1 MGDIVVLTPNT
12 IQIMVYLSGCL
23 TCSMCW
29 VIRSQG
35 RERVDDGKR
44 AKVWSAFS
52 AWDVSKHQMFS
63 SNVFKHRFQ
72 TQAIRNYYY
81 LPFKAIL
88 PQVFYLQHPKWGNFT
103 HWCPHMAERGNSL
116 KNLDVNI
123 KSSCKLM

>member
-63 SNVFKHRFQ
+63 SNVFQ
-72 TQAIRNYYY
+72 TQVSNS
-81 LPFKAIL
+81 
-88 PQVFYLQHPKWGNFT
+88 GNQELLLFT
-103 HWCPHMAERGNSL
+103 F
-116 KNLDVNI
+116 
-123 KSSCKLM
+123 